1 MQFIHVKTT
10 KLHIDS
16 KYQKWIIDVPCML
29 NYQHTRCICWEDGVF
44 LCSKLNH
51 VSRTNAVVRG
61 YCCLSLNWPALLLQ
75 WRRYINPFSF
85 SFTVYENFAKHE
97 LGQICLCFGEL
108 QSWLW
113 NCLLLKLR
121 SGSSNDGRCVSIV
134 QTLLHD
140 IVMECRYSW
149 GRETF
154 TQLTGHCKSITVV
167 LTHSLQ
173 WRWYDLRTVKCPRLF
188 V

>member
-1 MQFIHVKTT
+1 MYRACWTINIWDAYVEKMVFFCVVNWIMCLELMQW
-10 KLHIDS
+10 S
-16 KYQKWIIDVPCML
+16 
-29 NYQHTRCICWEDGVF
+29 EDIVVCHWTGL
-44 LCSKLNH
+44 LCYYNEGH
-51 VSRTNAVVRG
+51 
-61 YCCLSLNWPALLLQ
+61 

-173 WRWYDLRTVKCPRLF
+173 WRWYDHRTVKCPRLF